1 MGLSPFF
8 FEIIKMLNRG
18 LDKQELLRIVDA
30 VANEKSID
38 KELVIGSMES
48 AIQKAALTKFGNDNN
63 IEVVINR
70 ESGDI
75 TIQKVLEIVESVED
89 TAREITLDDAKK
101 IKTSNDDLKVGD
113 KIFEELPQVDFG
125 RIAAQSAKQVISTR
139 VREAEK
145 NRQYEDFIDKQ
156 GQILSGIIKRLEY
169 GNVIVDLGKA
179 EGVIKKDELIPREIL
194 KTGDRVK
201 AYCYEV
207 KKELKGHQI
216 FLSRAHPQFL
226 AKLFFQEVPEIYE
239 GTIEIKSVA
248 RDPGSRAKI
257 CVYSQDSSI
266 DPVGACVGM
275 RGSRVQTI
283 VNELHG
289 EKIDIIKWTEDLP
302 TLISE
307 SLSPAEIQRVLI
319 DQENKRID
327 IILTEENLSKAIGR
341 RGQNVRLASKLTNY
355 EIDILTDAEDSERRQ
370 IEFKE
375 RTETLVKNLEV
386 DETLGQL
393 LVSEGFPSIED
404 IAQSTPEDIS
414 KIDAIDEDTAKEL
427 IDRSKETLIKEKEA
441 VAQKLKE
448 LGVEELL
455 INLKGMTQGMLV
467 ILGQKNI
474 KKLSDF
480 ADLSSDELI
489 GGFDE
494 IKGKKIRIDGY
505 LEELSLSRKEADE
518 LIMSAREIAYK

>member
-1 MGLSPFF
+1 
-8 FEIIKMLNRG
+8 MLNRG
-18 LDKQELLRIVDA
+18 LDKLELLRIVEA

-38 KELVIGSMES
+38 KEIVMESMEM
-48 AIQKAALTKFGNDNN
+48 AIQKAALTKFGNDND
-63 IEVVINR
+63 IEVTIDR
-70 ESGDI
+70 EDGQI
-75 TIQKVLEIVESVED
+75 
-89 TAREITLDDAKK
+89 K
-101 IKTSNDDLKVGD
+101 IKKVITVVEIAEDPNKEISTKDLKGKDKDLKIGD

-125 RIAAQSAKQVISTR
+125 RIAAQGAKQVISLR
-139 VREAEK
+139 VKEAEK

-169 GNVIVDLGKA
+169 GNVIIDLGRA

-194 KTGDRVK
+194 KNGDRVK

-207 KKELKGHQI
+207 KKEIKGHQI

-239 GTIEIKSVA
+239 GIIEIKAVA

-257 CVYSQDSSI
+257 CVSSQDGSI

-307 SLSPAEIQRVLI
+307 SLSPAEIQKVLI
-319 DQENKRID
+319 DQDNKRID
-327 IILTEENLSKAIGR
+327 VILSEENLSKAIGR
-341 RGQNVRLASKLTNY
+341 RGQNVRLASKLTNF
-355 EIDILTDAEDSERRQ
+355 EIDILTDKEDSERRQ
-370 IEFKE
+370 ADFKE
-375 RTETLVKNLEV
+375 RTETLIKNLEV

-393 LVSEGFPSIED
+393 LVSEGFQGIEEISQAQSED
-404 IAQSTPEDIS
+404 IA
-414 KIDAIDEDTAKEL
+414 KIEGIDEGTAEEL
-427 IDRSKETLIKEKEA
+427 INRSKENLVKEKEQ
-441 VAQKLKE
+441 VSKKLIE
-448 LGVEELL
+448 LGVEDQLL
-455 INLKGMTQGMLV
+455 KLKGLTQGMLV
-467 ILGQKNI
+467 LLGQRNI

-494 IKGKKIRIDGY
+494 IKGKKIRIEGY
-505 LEELSLSRKEADE
+505 LEEFSLSRDEADQ
-518 LIMSAREIAYK
+518 LIMAAREIVFK

>member
-1 MGLSPFF
+1 
-8 FEIIKMLNRG
+8 MLNRG
-18 LDKQELLRIVDA
+18 LDKLELLRIVEA

-48 AIQKAALTKFGNDNN
+48 AIQRAALTKFGNDNN
-63 IEVVINR
+63 IEVKIDR
-70 ESGDI
+70 ENGEISI
-75 TIQKVLEIVESVED
+75 MKVLEIVEKVED
-89 TAREITLDDAKK
+89 PGKEISLEDANSINKKSETLK
-101 IKTSNDDLKVGD
+101 IGD
-113 KIFEELPQVDFG
+113 KLFEELPQVDFG
-125 RIAAQSAKQVISTR
+125 RIAAQSAKQVISLR
-139 VREAEK
+139 VKEAEK

-169 GNVIVDLGKA
+169 GNVIVDLGRA
-179 EGVIKKDELIPREIL
+179 EGIIKKEELIPREIL
-194 KTGDRVK
+194 KNGDRVK

-239 GTIEIKSVA
+239 GIIEIKSVA

-257 CVYSQDSSI
+257 CVNSKDTSI

-307 SLSPAEIQRVLI
+307 SLSPAEIQKVLI
-319 DQENKRID
+319 DQTNKRID
-327 IILTEENLSKAIGR
+327 VILSEENLSKAIGR
-341 RGQNVRLASKLTNY
+341 RGQNVRLASKLTNF
-355 EIDILTDAEDSERRQ
+355 EIDILTDKEDSERRQ
-370 IEFKE
+370 TEFKDK
-375 RTETLVKNLEV
+375 TESLIKNLEV

-393 LVSEGFPSIED
+393 LVSEGFQTVED
-404 IAQSTPEDIS
+404 ISQAEIDDIS
-414 KIDAIDEDTAKEL
+414 KIEGIDEATAKEL
-427 IDRSKETLIKEKEA
+427 ISRAKETLIKEKEE
-441 VAQKLKE
+441 VGKKLKE
-448 LGVEELL
+448 LGVEETL

-494 IKGKKIRIDGY
+494 IKGKKVRIEGY
-505 LEELSLSRKEADE
+505 LEEFSLSREEADN
-518 LIMSAREIAYK
+518 LIMSAREIIYK